1 MKKVQMNSCKKCNEP
16 VYGNY
21 CSNCGQPAKLK
32 RIDRHY
38 IFQEIGN
45 VLNINGKI
53 LYTIK
58 GLLAS
63 PGKMVRQFIEEDR
76 SRYVKPI
83 PFIIITSLIYTLVFY
98 FFSIFDYA
106 QLSQMGESTVVL
118 FLNWMQEYSG
128 YANVMIGVFVAFF
141 IRLFYR
147 KSDYNIPEIFVLL
160 CFVFGIGMLIFS
172 VFGIFQALLHFSTIY
187 ISSLIVIAYF
197 TWATGQFFNPQK
209 AASYI
214 KAFLSYILGM
224 LAFSYLLI
232 LVGILIDIIIK
243 Q

>member
-1 MKKVQMNSCKKCNEP
+1 MNSCKKCNEP
-16 VYGNY
+16 IYGNY

-38 IFQEIGN
+38 IFQEMGN
-45 VLNINGKI
+45 VLNINRKV

-58 GLLAS
+58 GLFAS
-63 PGKMVRQFIEEDR
+63 PGKTVKQFIEEDR

-83 PFIIITSLIYTLVFY
+83 PFIIITSLIYALAFH
-98 FFSIFDYA
+98 FFCIFDYA
-106 QLSQMGESTVVL
+106 QLGQMGESTVVL

-128 YANVMIGVFVAFF
+128 YANIMIGVFVAFF
-141 IRLFYR
+141 IRLFFR
-147 KSDYNIPEIFVLL
+147 KFDYNISEIIILL
-160 CFVFGIGMLIFS
+160 CFVFGIEMLIFS
-172 VFGIFQALLHFSTIY
+172 VLGILQALLHFSTIH
-187 ISSLIVIAYF
+187 ISSLIVMAYF
-197 TWATGQFFNPQK
+197 TWATGQFFNSKK

-224 LAFSYLLI
+224 LAFSCLLI
-232 LVGILIDIIIK
+232 FVGILIDIIIK